1 MNTKKLTRYIG
12 LAMVLG
18 VLVGYLCNKY
28 AQNAQEAKQIASY
41 FSLITDIFLRMIK
54 MIIAPLV
61 FATLVSGLASMSDA
75 SAVGRIGLRAMFWF
89 ITASAISL
97 LLGLM
102 LVNVFQPGAH
112 LNLALPD
119 TSLTSGLKTG
129 DFTLKT
135 FITHVFPKSI
145 AEAMANNEI
154 LQILVFSLFF
164 GAALSFIR
172 GKGHNT
178 IFNMIDE
185 LAKIMFR
192 VTDYV
197 MRFAPLGVFAAMAAA
212 ITTEGL
218 GVLVS
223 YGKLIG
229 EFYLGLALLWAIL
242 FAVGYLFLGKST
254 FRLGGLIKEPTLLA
268 FSTASSESAYPK
280 TIEALSRFGVSKR
293 ISGFVLPLGYSFNLD
308 GSMMYQSFAVLFIA
322 QAYNIEMSFSQQLTL
337 LLVLMVTSKGMAGV
351 ARASL
356 VVVAATLPMFHLP
369 EAGLLL
375 IMGID
380 QFFDMGRTATNVVGN
395 SLATAVIAKME
406 GGEDDPTTVAAGEAA
421 APQAQEA
428 PAKPASQACKT
439 KTGRIELTPEVGRSE
454 ARARRPEFGIAP
466 GSGLSAE
473 LDAVVIV
480 VTDVPPD
487 TGLQLLDALEAVQVE
502 ELGFKRAEEA
512 FHGGI
517 VQAVSLAGHALR
529 HRSRCQHAPVVRLL
543 VLPTLVRVQN
553 RPIGWSKP
561 SQRLF
566 QHAAHEL
573 EHRPAAGLVGHD
585 LTVVQVH
592 HR

>member
-12 LAMVLG
+12 IAMVLG
-18 VLVGYLCNKY
+18 IVVGYFCHNY
-28 AQNAQEAKQIASY
+28 AQNEKEAVQIASY
-41 FSLITDIFLRMIK
+41 FSLVTDIFLRMIK

-61 FATLVSGLASMSDA
+61 FATLVTGLASMSDA
-75 SAVGRIGLRAMFWF
+75 SAVGRIGMRAMVWF
-89 ITASAISL
+89 IAASALSL
-97 LLGLM
+97 LLGLA
-102 LVNVFQPGAH
+102 LVNIFQPGAH
-112 LNLALPD
+112 MNLALPD
-119 TSLTSGLKTG
+119 ANLTSGLKTG
-129 DFTLKT
+129 DFTLKA
-135 FITHVFPKSI
+135 FITHVFPRSI

-178 IFNMIDE
+178 IYNLIDE

-280 TIEALSRFGVSKR
+280 TIEALTRFGVPKR

-322 QAYNIEMSFSQQLTL
+322 QAYNIQMSFTQQLTL

-395 SLATAVIAKME
+395 SLATAVISKLE
-406 GGEDDPTTVAAGEAA
+406 GNREDTADTESAA
-421 APQAQEA
+421 AEEA
-428 PAKPASQACKT
+428 PAGQA
-439 KTGRIELTPEVGRSE
+439 
-454 ARARRPEFGIAP
+454 AR
-466 GSGLSAE
+466 
-473 LDAVVIV
+473 
-480 VTDVPPD
+480 
-487 TGLQLLDALEAVQVE
+487 
-502 ELGFKRAEEA
+502 
-512 FHGGI
+512 
-517 VQAVSLAGHALR
+517 
-529 HRSRCQHAPVVRLL
+529 
-543 VLPTLVRVQN
+543 QN
-553 RPIGWSKP
+553 
-561 SQRLF
+561 
-566 QHAAHEL
+566 A
-573 EHRPAAGLVGHD
+573 
-585 LTVVQVH
+585 
-592 HR
+592 

>member
-12 LAMVLG
+12 IAMVLG
-18 VLVGYLCNKY
+18 IVVGYFCHKY
-28 AQNAQEAKQIASY
+28 AQTPKEAAQIASY

-61 FATLVSGLASMSDA
+61 FATLVTGLASMSDA
-75 SAVGRIGLRAMFWF
+75 SAVGRIGMRAMIWF
-89 ITASAISL
+89 ISASAISL
-97 LLGLM
+97 LLGLL
-102 LVNVFQPGAH
+102 LVNIFQPGAH
-112 LNLALPD
+112 LNMTLPD
-119 TSLTSGLKTG
+119 VSASSGLKTG
-129 DFTLKT
+129 DFTLKA
-135 FITHVFPKSI
+135 FLTHVFPRSI
-145 AEAMANNEI
+145 VEAMSTNEI

-178 IFNMIDE
+178 IYNMIDE

-229 EFYLGLALLWAIL
+229 EFYLGLALLWAVL
-242 FAVGYLFLGKST
+242 FSVGYLFLGKST

-280 TIEALSRFGVSKR
+280 TIEALTRFGVPKR

-322 QAYNIEMSFSQQLTL
+322 QAYNIEMSFTQQLTL

-395 SLATAVIAKME
+395 SLATAVISKLE
-406 GGEDDPTTVAAGEAA
+406 GPQETPESELASGEADD
-421 APQAQEA
+421 A
-428 PAKPASQACKT
+428 PASLPATQ
-439 KTGRIELTPEVGRSE
+439 
-454 ARARRPEFGIAP
+454 RA
-466 GSGLSAE
+466 
-473 LDAVVIV
+473 
-480 VTDVPPD
+480 
-487 TGLQLLDALEAVQVE
+487 
-502 ELGFKRAEEA
+502 
-512 FHGGI
+512 
-517 VQAVSLAGHALR
+517 
-529 HRSRCQHAPVVRLL
+529 
-543 VLPTLVRVQN
+543 
-553 RPIGWSKP
+553 
-561 SQRLF
+561 
-566 QHAAHEL
+566 
-573 EHRPAAGLVGHD
+573 
-585 LTVVQVH
+585 
-592 HR
+592 

>member
-1 MNTKKLTRYIG
+1 MIMNTKKLTRYIG
-12 LAMVLG
+12 IAMVLG
-18 VLVGYLCNKY
+18 IVVGYLCNQT
-28 AQNAQEAKQIASY
+28 AHDAKDAAQIASY

-75 SAVGRIGLRAMFWF
+75 NAVGRIGLRAMVWF
-89 ITASAISL
+89 IAASAISL
-97 LLGLM
+97 LLGLL
-102 LVNVFQPGAH
+102 LVNIFQPGAH
-112 LNLALPD
+112 MNLAIPD
-119 TSLTSGLKTG
+119 AGITSGLKTG
-129 DFTLKT
+129 DFTLKA
-135 FITHVFPKSI
+135 FIAHVFPKSI

-172 GKGHNT
+172 SKGHNT
-178 IFNMIDE
+178 IYNMIDE

-242 FAVGYLFLGKST
+242 FGVGYLFLGKST
-254 FRLGGLIKEPTLLA
+254 RRLGGLIKEPTLLA

-280 TIEALSRFGVSKR
+280 TIEALERFGVSKR

-322 QAYNIEMSFSQQLTL
+322 QAYNIEMSFAQQLTL

-395 SLATAVIAKME
+395 SLATAVIAKL
-406 GGEDDPTTVAAGEAA
+406 EDDRGDQPEGKPADNASAATG
-421 APQAQEA
+421 
-428 PAKPASQACKT
+428 KPASQA
-439 KTGRIELTPEVGRSE
+439 
-454 ARARRPEFGIAP
+454 
-466 GSGLSAE
+466 
-473 LDAVVIV
+473 
-480 VTDVPPD
+480 
-487 TGLQLLDALEAVQVE
+487 
-502 ELGFKRAEEA
+502 
-512 FHGGI
+512 
-517 VQAVSLAGHALR
+517 
-529 HRSRCQHAPVVRLL
+529 
-543 VLPTLVRVQN
+543 
-553 RPIGWSKP
+553 
-561 SQRLF
+561 
-566 QHAAHEL
+566 
-573 EHRPAAGLVGHD
+573 
-585 LTVVQVH
+585 
-592 HR
+592 

>member
-12 LAMVLG
+12 IAMVLG
-18 VLVGYLCNKY
+18 IVVGYLCNQT
-28 AQNAQEAKQIASY
+28 AHDAKDAAQIASY

-75 SAVGRIGLRAMFWF
+75 NAVGRIGLRAMVWF
-89 ITASAISL
+89 IAASAISL
-97 LLGLM
+97 LLGLL
-102 LVNVFQPGAH
+102 LVNIFQPGAH
-112 LNLALPD
+112 MNLAIPD
-119 TSLTSGLKTG
+119 AGITSGLKTG
-129 DFTLKT
+129 DFTLKA
-135 FITHVFPKSI
+135 FIAHVFPKSI

-172 GKGHNT
+172 SKGHNT
-178 IFNMIDE
+178 IYNMIDE

-242 FAVGYLFLGKST
+242 FGVGYLFLGKST
-254 FRLGGLIKEPTLLA
+254 RRLGGLIKEPTLLA

-280 TIEALSRFGVSKR
+280 TIEALERFGVSKR

-322 QAYNIEMSFSQQLTL
+322 QAYNIEMSFAQQLTL

-395 SLATAVIAKME
+395 SLATAVIAKL
-406 GGEDDPTTVAAGEAA
+406 EDDRGDQPEGAPADDANAATGKPAR
-421 APQAQEA
+421 QEA
-428 PAKPASQACKT
+428 
-439 KTGRIELTPEVGRSE
+439 
-454 ARARRPEFGIAP
+454 
-466 GSGLSAE
+466 
-473 LDAVVIV
+473 
-480 VTDVPPD
+480 
-487 TGLQLLDALEAVQVE
+487 
-502 ELGFKRAEEA
+502 
-512 FHGGI
+512 
-517 VQAVSLAGHALR
+517 
-529 HRSRCQHAPVVRLL
+529 
-543 VLPTLVRVQN
+543 
-553 RPIGWSKP
+553 
-561 SQRLF
+561 
-566 QHAAHEL
+566 
-573 EHRPAAGLVGHD
+573 
-585 LTVVQVH
+585 
-592 HR
+592 

>member
-12 LAMVLG
+12 IAMVLG
-18 VLVGYLCNKY
+18 IVVGYFCHKY
-28 AQNAQEAKQIASY
+28 AQDEKEALQIASY
-41 FSLITDIFLRMIK
+41 FSLVTDIFLRMIK

-61 FATLVSGLASMSDA
+61 FATLVTGLASMSDA
-75 SAVGRIGLRAMFWF
+75 SAVGRIGMRAMIWF
-89 ITASAISL
+89 IAASALSL
-97 LLGLM
+97 LLGLA
-102 LVNVFQPGAH
+102 LVNIFQPGAH
-112 LNLALPD
+112 MNMALPD
-119 TSLTSGLKTG
+119 AGLSSGLKTG
-129 DFTLKT
+129 DFTLKA
-135 FITHVFPKSI
+135 FLTHVFPRSI
-145 AEAMANNEI
+145 AEAMSNNEI

-164 GAALSFIR
+164 GAALSYVR

-178 IFNMIDE
+178 LYNMIDE

-280 TIEALSRFGVSKR
+280 TIEALTRFGVPKR

-322 QAYNIEMSFSQQLTL
+322 QAYNIQMSFTQQLTL

-395 SLATAVIAKME
+395 SLATAVISKLE
-406 GGEDDPTTVAAGEAA
+406 GNREELTEAGTTASGDE
-421 APQAQEA
+421 PSAQ
-428 PAKPASQACKT
+428 PASQ
-439 KTGRIELTPEVGRSE
+439 E
-454 ARARRPEFGIAP
+454 A
-466 GSGLSAE
+466 
-473 LDAVVIV
+473 
-480 VTDVPPD
+480 
-487 TGLQLLDALEAVQVE
+487 
-502 ELGFKRAEEA
+502 
-512 FHGGI
+512 
-517 VQAVSLAGHALR
+517 
-529 HRSRCQHAPVVRLL
+529 
-543 VLPTLVRVQN
+543 
-553 RPIGWSKP
+553 
-561 SQRLF
+561 
-566 QHAAHEL
+566 
-573 EHRPAAGLVGHD
+573 
-585 LTVVQVH
+585 
-592 HR
+592 

>member
-1 MNTKKLTRYIG
+1 MNTKKLTRAIG
-12 LAMVLG
+12 IAMVLG
-18 VLVGYLCNKY
+18 VVVGYLCNKT
-28 AQNAQEAKQIASY
+28 AQDTTEAAHIASY
-41 FSLITDIFLRMIK
+41 FSLVTDIFLRMIK

-75 SAVGRIGLRAMFWF
+75 NAVGRIGLRAMVWF
-89 ITASAISL
+89 IAASAVSL
-97 LLGLM
+97 LLGLL
-102 LVNVFQPGAH
+102 LVNLFQPGAH
-112 LNLALPD
+112 MNLAIPD
-119 TSLTSGLKTG
+119 AGFTSGLKTG
-129 DFTLKT
+129 DFTLKA
-135 FITHVFPKSI
+135 FIAHVFPKSI

-178 IFNMIDE
+178 IYTMIDE

-212 ITTEGL
+212 ITTEGV

-242 FAVGYLFLGKST
+242 FGVGYLFLGKST
-254 FRLGGLIKEPTLLA
+254 RRLGGLIKEPTLLA

-280 TIEALSRFGVSKR
+280 TIEALERFGVSKR

-322 QAYNIEMSFSQQLTL
+322 QAYNIEMSFAQQLTL

-395 SLATAVIAKME
+395 SLATAVIAKL
-406 GGEDDPTTVAAGEAA
+406 EDKREDNPGDAA
-421 APQAQEA
+421 ADA
-428 PAKPASQACKT
+428 PARPA
-439 KTGRIELTPEVGRSE
+439 TGTP
-454 ARARRPEFGIAP
+454 
-466 GSGLSAE
+466 
-473 LDAVVIV
+473 AVVRENQ
-480 VTDVPPD
+480 
-487 TGLQLLDALEAVQVE
+487 G
-502 ELGFKRAEEA
+502 
-512 FHGGI
+512 
-517 VQAVSLAGHALR
+517 
-529 HRSRCQHAPVVRLL
+529 
-543 VLPTLVRVQN
+543 
-553 RPIGWSKP
+553 
-561 SQRLF
+561 
-566 QHAAHEL
+566 
-573 EHRPAAGLVGHD
+573 
-585 LTVVQVH
+585 
-592 HR
+592 

>member
-12 LAMVLG
+12 IAMVLG
-18 VLVGYLCNKY
+18 ILVGYFCHKY
-28 AQNAQEAKQIASY
+28 AQNEKEAAQIASY

-61 FATLVSGLASMSDA
+61 FATLVTGLASMSDA
-75 SAVGRIGLRAMFWF
+75 SAVGRIGMRAMIWF
-89 ITASAISL
+89 IAASALSL
-97 LLGLM
+97 LLGLA
-102 LVNVFQPGAH
+102 LVNIFQPGAH
-112 LNLALPD
+112 MNLALPD
-119 TSLTSGLKTG
+119 AGMSSGLKTG
-129 DFTLKT
+129 DFTLKA
-135 FITHVFPKSI
+135 FITHVFPRSI

-178 IFNMIDE
+178 IYNLIDE

-242 FAVGYLFLGKST
+242 FAVGYLFLGKSA

-280 TIEALSRFGVSKR
+280 TIEALTRFGVPKR

-322 QAYNIEMSFSQQLTL
+322 QAYNLQMSFAQQLTL

-356 VVVAATLPMFHLP
+356 VVVAATLPMFNLP
-369 EAGLLL
+369 EGGLLL

-395 SLATAVIAKME
+395 SLATAVISKLE
-406 GGEDDPTTVAAGEAA
+406 GNREVPTETADASD
-421 APQAQEA
+421 EA
-428 PAKPASQACKT
+428 PAEQAASQ
-439 KTGRIELTPEVGRSE
+439 
-454 ARARRPEFGIAP
+454 
-466 GSGLSAE
+466 
-473 LDAVVIV
+473 
-480 VTDVPPD
+480 
-487 TGLQLLDALEAVQVE
+487 
-502 ELGFKRAEEA
+502 
-512 FHGGI
+512 
-517 VQAVSLAGHALR
+517 HA
-529 HRSRCQHAPVVRLL
+529 
-543 VLPTLVRVQN
+543 
-553 RPIGWSKP
+553 
-561 SQRLF
+561 
-566 QHAAHEL
+566 
-573 EHRPAAGLVGHD
+573 
-585 LTVVQVH
+585 
-592 HR
+592 

>member
-12 LAMVLG
+12 IAMVLG
-18 VLVGYLCNKY
+18 ILVGYFCHKY
-28 AQNAQEAKQIASY
+28 AQNEKEAAQIASY

-61 FATLVSGLASMSDA
+61 FATLVTGLASMSDA
-75 SAVGRIGLRAMFWF
+75 SAVGRIGMRAMVWF
-89 ITASAISL
+89 IAASALSL
-97 LLGLM
+97 LLGLA
-102 LVNVFQPGAH
+102 LVNIFQPGAH
-112 LNLALPD
+112 MNLALPD
-119 TSLTSGLKTG
+119 AGLTSGLKTG
-129 DFTLKT
+129 DFTLKA
-135 FITHVFPKSI
+135 FITHVFPRSI

-178 IFNMIDE
+178 IYNLIDE

-197 MRFAPLGVFAAMAAA
+197 MRFAPIGVFAAMAAA

-242 FAVGYLFLGKST
+242 FAVGYLFLGKSA

-280 TIEALSRFGVSKR
+280 TIEALTRFGVPKR

-322 QAYNIEMSFSQQLTL
+322 QAYNLQMSFAQQLTL

-356 VVVAATLPMFHLP
+356 VVVAATLPMFNLP
-369 EAGLLL
+369 EGGLLL

-395 SLATAVIAKME
+395 SLATAVISKLE
-406 GGEDDPTTVAAGEAA
+406 GNREVPAETADASD
-421 APQAQEA
+421 EA
-428 PAKPASQACKT
+428 PAEQAASQ
-439 KTGRIELTPEVGRSE
+439 
-454 ARARRPEFGIAP
+454 
-466 GSGLSAE
+466 
-473 LDAVVIV
+473 
-480 VTDVPPD
+480 
-487 TGLQLLDALEAVQVE
+487 
-502 ELGFKRAEEA
+502 
-512 FHGGI
+512 
-517 VQAVSLAGHALR
+517 HA
-529 HRSRCQHAPVVRLL
+529 
-543 VLPTLVRVQN
+543 
-553 RPIGWSKP
+553 
-561 SQRLF
+561 
-566 QHAAHEL
+566 
-573 EHRPAAGLVGHD
+573 
-585 LTVVQVH
+585 
-592 HR
+592 

>member
-1 MNTKKLTRYIG
+1 MNTKKLTRAIG
-12 LAMVLG
+12 IAMVLG
-18 VLVGYLCNKY
+18 VLVGYLCNKT
-28 AQNAQEAKQIASY
+28 AQDATEAAHIASY
-41 FSLITDIFLRMIK
+41 FSLVTDIFLRMIK

-75 SAVGRIGLRAMFWF
+75 NAVGRIGLRAMVWF
-89 ITASAISL
+89 IAASAVSL
-97 LLGLM
+97 LLGLL
-102 LVNVFQPGAH
+102 LVNLFQPGAH
-112 LNLALPD
+112 MNLAIPD
-119 TSLTSGLKTG
+119 AGFTSGLKTG
-129 DFTLKT
+129 DFTLKA
-135 FITHVFPKSI
+135 FIAHVFPKSI

-178 IFNMIDE
+178 IYTLIDE

-242 FAVGYLFLGKST
+242 FGVGYLFLGKST
-254 FRLGGLIKEPTLLA
+254 RRLGGLIKEPTLLA

-280 TIEALSRFGVSKR
+280 TIEALERLGVSKR

-322 QAYNIEMSFSQQLTL
+322 QAYNIEMSFAQQLTL

-395 SLATAVIAKME
+395 SLATAVIAKL
-406 GGEDDPTTVAAGEAA
+406 EDKREDNPGDAA
-421 APQAQEA
+421 ADA
-428 PAKPASQACKT
+428 PARPA
-439 KTGRIELTPEVGRSE
+439 TGTP
-454 ARARRPEFGIAP
+454 
-466 GSGLSAE
+466 
-473 LDAVVIV
+473 AVVRENQ
-480 VTDVPPD
+480 
-487 TGLQLLDALEAVQVE
+487 G
-502 ELGFKRAEEA
+502 
-512 FHGGI
+512 
-517 VQAVSLAGHALR
+517 
-529 HRSRCQHAPVVRLL
+529 
-543 VLPTLVRVQN
+543 
-553 RPIGWSKP
+553 
-561 SQRLF
+561 
-566 QHAAHEL
+566 
-573 EHRPAAGLVGHD
+573 
-585 LTVVQVH
+585 
-592 HR
+592 

>member
-12 LAMVLG
+12 IAMVLG
-18 VLVGYLCNKY
+18 IVVGYFCHNY
-28 AQNAQEAKQIASY
+28 AQNEKEALQIASY
-41 FSLITDIFLRMIK
+41 FSLVTDIFLRMIK

-61 FATLVSGLASMSDA
+61 FATLVTGLASMSDA
-75 SAVGRIGLRAMFWF
+75 SAVGRIGMRAMVWF
-89 ITASAISL
+89 IAASALSL
-97 LLGLM
+97 LLGLA
-102 LVNVFQPGAH
+102 LVNIFQPGAH
-112 LNLALPD
+112 MNLALPD
-119 TSLTSGLKTG
+119 AGLTSGLKTG
-129 DFTLKT
+129 DFTLKA
-135 FITHVFPKSI
+135 FITHVFPRSI

-178 IFNMIDE
+178 IYNLIDE

-197 MRFAPLGVFAAMAAA
+197 MRFAPIGVFAAMAAA

-229 EFYLGLALLWAIL
+229 EFYLGLALLWVIL

-280 TIEALSRFGVSKR
+280 TIEALTRFGVPKR

-322 QAYNIEMSFSQQLTL
+322 QAYNIQMSFTQQLTL

-395 SLATAVIAKME
+395 SLATAVISKLE
-406 GGEDDPTTVAAGEAA
+406 GKREDATDSEPAA
-421 APQAQEA
+421 AEDGPAGQA
-428 PAKPASQACKT
+428 ASQNA
-439 KTGRIELTPEVGRSE
+439 
-454 ARARRPEFGIAP
+454 
-466 GSGLSAE
+466 
-473 LDAVVIV
+473 
-480 VTDVPPD
+480 
-487 TGLQLLDALEAVQVE
+487 
-502 ELGFKRAEEA
+502 
-512 FHGGI
+512 
-517 VQAVSLAGHALR
+517 
-529 HRSRCQHAPVVRLL
+529 
-543 VLPTLVRVQN
+543 
-553 RPIGWSKP
+553 
-561 SQRLF
+561 
-566 QHAAHEL
+566 
-573 EHRPAAGLVGHD
+573 
-585 LTVVQVH
+585 
-592 HR
+592 

>member
-1 MNTKKLTRYIG
+1 MPALCRRAQPFFSGLRGSSLVSVLIMNTKKLTRYIG
-12 LAMVLG
+12 IAMVLG
-18 VLVGYLCNKY
+18 VAVGYLCNKT
-28 AQNAQEAKQIASY
+28 AQDAKEAAQIASY

-75 SAVGRIGLRAMFWF
+75 NAVGRIGLRAMIWF
-89 ITASAISL
+89 IAASAISL

-102 LVNVFQPGAH
+102 LVNIFQPGAH
-112 LNLALPD
+112 MNLAIPD
-119 TSLTSGLKTG
+119 AGISSGLKTG

-135 FITHVFPKSI
+135 FIAHVFPKSI

-178 IFNMIDE
+178 IYNMIDE

-242 FAVGYLFLGKST
+242 FGVGYLFLGKST
-254 FRLGGLIKEPTLLA
+254 RRLGGLIKEPTLLA

-280 TIEALSRFGVSKR
+280 TIEALERFGVSKR

-322 QAYNIEMSFSQQLTL
+322 QAYNIEMSFAQQLTL

-395 SLATAVIAKME
+395 SLATAVIAKL
-406 GGEDDPTTVAAGEAA
+406 EDDRGEAPEAA
-421 APQAQEA
+421 AASEGEGEARPANQEA
-428 PAKPASQACKT
+428 
-439 KTGRIELTPEVGRSE
+439 
-454 ARARRPEFGIAP
+454 
-466 GSGLSAE
+466 
-473 LDAVVIV
+473 
-480 VTDVPPD
+480 
-487 TGLQLLDALEAVQVE
+487 
-502 ELGFKRAEEA
+502 
-512 FHGGI
+512 
-517 VQAVSLAGHALR
+517 
-529 HRSRCQHAPVVRLL
+529 
-543 VLPTLVRVQN
+543 
-553 RPIGWSKP
+553 
-561 SQRLF
+561 
-566 QHAAHEL
+566 
-573 EHRPAAGLVGHD
+573 
-585 LTVVQVH
+585 
-592 HR
+592 

>member
-12 LAMVLG
+12 IAMVLG
-18 VLVGYLCNKY
+18 IVVGYFCHNY
-28 AQNAQEAKQIASY
+28 AQNEKEALQIASY
-41 FSLITDIFLRMIK
+41 FSLVTDIFLRMIK

-61 FATLVSGLASMSDA
+61 FATLVTGLASMSDA
-75 SAVGRIGLRAMFWF
+75 SAVGRIGMRAMVWF
-89 ITASAISL
+89 IAASALSL
-97 LLGLM
+97 LLGLA
-102 LVNVFQPGAH
+102 LVNIFQPGAH
-112 LNLALPD
+112 MNLALPD
-119 TSLTSGLKTG
+119 AGLTSGLKTG
-129 DFTLKT
+129 DFTLKA
-135 FITHVFPKSI
+135 FITHVFPRSI

-178 IFNMIDE
+178 IYNLIDE

-197 MRFAPLGVFAAMAAA
+197 MRFAPIGVFAAMAAA

-280 TIEALSRFGVSKR
+280 TIEALTRFGVPKR

-322 QAYNIEMSFSQQLTL
+322 QAYNIQMSFTQQLTL

-395 SLATAVIAKME
+395 SLATAVISKLE
-406 GGEDDPTTVAAGEAA
+406 GKREDATDSEPAA
-421 APQAQEA
+421 AEDGPAGQA
-428 PAKPASQACKT
+428 ASQNA
-439 KTGRIELTPEVGRSE
+439 
-454 ARARRPEFGIAP
+454 
-466 GSGLSAE
+466 
-473 LDAVVIV
+473 
-480 VTDVPPD
+480 
-487 TGLQLLDALEAVQVE
+487 
-502 ELGFKRAEEA
+502 
-512 FHGGI
+512 
-517 VQAVSLAGHALR
+517 
-529 HRSRCQHAPVVRLL
+529 
-543 VLPTLVRVQN
+543 
-553 RPIGWSKP
+553 
-561 SQRLF
+561 
-566 QHAAHEL
+566 
-573 EHRPAAGLVGHD
+573 
-585 LTVVQVH
+585 
-592 HR
+592 

>member
-12 LAMVLG
+12 IAMVLG
-18 VLVGYLCNKY
+18 IVVGYVCNKF
-28 AQNAQEAKQIASY
+28 AQTPEEAKQIASY

-61 FATLVSGLASMSDA
+61 FATLVTGLASMSDA
-75 SAVGRIGLRAMFWF
+75 SAVGRIGMRAMIWF
-89 ITASAISL
+89 IAASAISL
-97 LLGLM
+97 LLGLA
-102 LVNVFQPGAH
+102 LVNIFQPGAH
-112 LNLALPD
+112 MNLAIPD
-119 TSLTSGLKTG
+119 AGVTSGLKTG
-129 DFTLKT
+129 DFTLKA
-135 FITHVFPKSI
+135 FIAHVFPKSI

-178 IFNMIDE
+178 IYNMIDE

-242 FAVGYLFLGKST
+242 FGVGYLFLGKST

-322 QAYNIEMSFSQQLTL
+322 QAYNIEMSFTQQLTL

-395 SLATAVIAKME
+395 SLATAVIAKLE
-406 GGEDDPTTVAAGEAA
+406 GKEEGSEEGTDDAASA
-421 APQAQEA
+421 QASNEA
-428 PAKPASQACKT
+428 PPSRPASQNA
-439 KTGRIELTPEVGRSE
+439 
-454 ARARRPEFGIAP
+454 
-466 GSGLSAE
+466 
-473 LDAVVIV
+473 
-480 VTDVPPD
+480 
-487 TGLQLLDALEAVQVE
+487 
-502 ELGFKRAEEA
+502 
-512 FHGGI
+512 
-517 VQAVSLAGHALR
+517 
-529 HRSRCQHAPVVRLL
+529 
-543 VLPTLVRVQN
+543 
-553 RPIGWSKP
+553 
-561 SQRLF
+561 
-566 QHAAHEL
+566 
-573 EHRPAAGLVGHD
+573 
-585 LTVVQVH
+585 
-592 HR
+592 

>member
-12 LAMVLG
+12 IAMVLG
-18 VLVGYLCNKY
+18 IVVGYFCHNY
-28 AQNAQEAKQIASY
+28 AQNEKEALQIASY
-41 FSLITDIFLRMIK
+41 FSLVTDIFLRMIK

-61 FATLVSGLASMSDA
+61 FATLVTGLASMSDA
-75 SAVGRIGLRAMFWF
+75 SAVGRIGMRAMVWF
-89 ITASAISL
+89 IAASALSL
-97 LLGLM
+97 LLGLA
-102 LVNVFQPGAH
+102 LVNIFQPGAH
-112 LNLALPD
+112 MNLALPD
-119 TSLTSGLKTG
+119 ANLTSGLKTG
-129 DFTLKT
+129 DFTLKA
-135 FITHVFPKSI
+135 FITHVFPRSI

-178 IFNMIDE
+178 IYNLIDE

-280 TIEALSRFGVSKR
+280 TIEALTRFGVPKR

-322 QAYNIEMSFSQQLTL
+322 QAYNIQMSFTQQLTL

-380 QFFDMGRTATNVVGN
+380 EFFDMGRTATNVVGN
-395 SLATAVIAKME
+395 SLATAVISKLE
-406 GGEDDPTTVAAGEAA
+406 GNREDTADTESAA
-421 APQAQEA
+421 AEEA
-428 PAKPASQACKT
+428 PAGQA
-439 KTGRIELTPEVGRSE
+439 
-454 ARARRPEFGIAP
+454 AR
-466 GSGLSAE
+466 
-473 LDAVVIV
+473 
-480 VTDVPPD
+480 
-487 TGLQLLDALEAVQVE
+487 
-502 ELGFKRAEEA
+502 
-512 FHGGI
+512 
-517 VQAVSLAGHALR
+517 
-529 HRSRCQHAPVVRLL
+529 
-543 VLPTLVRVQN
+543 QN
-553 RPIGWSKP
+553 
-561 SQRLF
+561 
-566 QHAAHEL
+566 A
-573 EHRPAAGLVGHD
+573 
-585 LTVVQVH
+585 
-592 HR
+592 